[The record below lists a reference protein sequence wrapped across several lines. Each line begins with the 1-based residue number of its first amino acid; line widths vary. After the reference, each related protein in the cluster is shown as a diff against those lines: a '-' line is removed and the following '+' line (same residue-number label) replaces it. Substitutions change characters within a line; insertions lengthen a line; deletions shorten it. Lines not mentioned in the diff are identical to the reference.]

1 MNNASSTLSAWPSP
15 QRPRPAILIVEDQII
30 IATAMRDSLIELGA
44 DVVGP
49 CLTLRSALDAAASAK
64 VDAAVLDVWLAGE
77 LSYPVADLLAERGI
91 PFLFTSGVD
100 VAREPPQ
107 FHRSPRLLKPFSD
120 QELHSALS
128 GLLAPP
134 RTVPPIAPFAA

>member
-1 MNNASSTLSAWPSP
+1 MTIAL
-15 QRPRPAILIVEDQII
+15 RLLHIVCGVLWVG
-30 IATAMRDSLIELGA
+30 ALGLM
-44 DVVGP
+44 VMFIM
-49 CLTLRSALDAAASAK
+49 
-64 VDAAVLDVWLAGE
+64 LA
-77 LSYPVADLLAERGI
+77 LLAERGI

>member
-1 MNNASSTLSAWPSP
+1 MNNPSSTLSAWPSP
-15 QRPRPAILIVEDQII
+15 QQPRPAILIVEDQII
-30 IATAMRDSLIELGA
+30 IATAMRDSLVELGA

-64 VDAAVLDVWLAGE
+64 IDAAVLDVWLSGE
-77 LSYPVADLLAERGI
+77 LSYPVADLLVERRI

-100 VAREPPQ
+100 LDREPPQ
-107 FHRSPRLLKPFSD
+107 FHRFPRLLKPFSD

-128 GLLAPP
+128 GLLNPP